1 VKLITAAKR
10 DLPLIIAAGFVRAMT
25 VGFIGVVLAVLLY
38 RSGLNS
44 MQIGFVIGAGL
55 AGAAVATSLS
65 ALYVDR
71 WGRRRSLA
79 LLSALA
85 AVPAFA
91 LAWRPG
97 FVPLLAL
104 SFVGMLNAMGSD
116 RSAAFAIEQAII
128 PGLVDDRRRT
138 WTLAWYNVALD
149 TGLAVGSLLAA
160 IPALLSHWFGVN
172 LLAGYRYVLCGLGTL
187 GIASLAA
194 YLLLSRSAEAAEG
207 RNLKAHRVSP
217 ETKRVISKLAAL
229 FSLDAFGGGFLA
241 DALISYWFFRRF
253 GVPEQSLGVLF
264 AVIHV
269 LNAMSHLGAAWLSRR
284 IGLVNTMVFTH
295 LPSSLFLMAVPFAP
309 SFPVA
314 AFLLLCR
321 EALVEMDV
329 PTRQSYTAA
338 VVRAE
343 ERTFAAGITN
353 VARNVGWAASS
364 SFSGIFMRTISLAAP
379 IFIGSSLKII
389 YDIALFVS
397 FRRLRPP
404 EESLNVRTDSGRPGT
419 VPMPADTP
427 NSHKSG
433 GIPL

>member
-1 VKLITAAKR
+1 
-10 DLPLIIAAGFVRAMT
+10 M
-25 VGFIGVVLAVLLY
+25 
-38 RSGLNS
+38 
-44 MQIGFVIGAGL
+44 
-55 AGAAVATSLS
+55 
-65 ALYVDR
+65 
-71 WGRRRSLA
+71 
-79 LLSALA
+79 
-85 AVPAFA
+85 
-91 LAWRPG
+91 
-97 FVPLLAL
+97 
-104 SFVGMLNAMGSD
+104 
-116 RSAAFAIEQAII
+116 
-128 PGLVDDRRRT
+128 
-138 WTLAWYNVALD
+138 
-149 TGLAVGSLLAA
+149 
-160 IPALLSHWFGVN
+160 
-172 LLAGYRYVLCGLGTL
+172 LCGLGSL

-194 YLLLSRSAEAAEG
+194 YLLLSRSAEATAD

-269 LNAMSHLGAAWLSRR
+269 LNAVSHLGAAWLSRR

-343 ERTFAAGITN
+343 ERTFAAGIAN

-364 SFSGIFMRTISLAAP
+364 SFSEIFMRTISLAAP
-379 IFIGSSLKII
+379 IFVGSSLKII
-389 YDIALFVS
+389 YDIVLFVS
-397 FRRLRPP
+397 FRRLQPP
-404 EESLNVRTDSGRPGT
+404 EEFPHVRTDLVRPT
-419 VPMPADTP
+419 SIPAQDETR
-427 NSHKSG
+427 NSHKTG
-433 GIPL
+433 DRPL

>member
-1 VKLITAAKR
+1 MITAAKR

-38 RSGLNS
+38 RNGLNS

-65 ALYVDR
+65 ALYVDQR
-71 WGRRRSLA
+71 GRRRSLA

-149 TGLAVGSLLAA
+149 TGLAAGSLLAA
-160 IPALLSHWFGVN
+160 VPALLSHWFGVD
-172 LLAGYRYVLCGLGTL
+172 LLAGYRYVLCGLGSL

-194 YLLLSRSAEAAEG
+194 YLLLSRSAEATAD

-269 LNAMSHLGAAWLSRR
+269 LNAVSHLGAAWLSRR

-343 ERTFAAGITN
+343 ERTFAAGIAN

-379 IFIGSSLKII
+379 IFVGSSLKII
-389 YDIALFVS
+389 YDIVLFVS
-397 FRRLRPP
+397 FRRLQPP
-404 EESLNVRTDSGRPGT
+404 EEFPHVRTDLVRPT
-419 VPMPADTP
+419 SIPAQDETR
-427 NSHKSG
+427 NSHKTG
-433 GIPL
+433 DRPL